1 MHHAVEKAVPLLS
14 TSGIVE
20 IAEHVP
26 WMMYQATP
34 DACSVNMRREERVL
48 EQLPNNV
55 LGLKPVALHT
65 KDTASSALVSLA
77 SLAMSTQSGCL
88 AAMCIMA
95 QNCRRLFGRH

>member
-14 TSGIVE
+14 TSGIIE

-48 EQLPNNV
+48 EQLPNN
-55 LGLKPVALHT
+55 ALAFAHAGSS
-65 KDTASSALVSLA
+65 KVNASEWGRPLA
-77 SLAMSTQSGCL
+77 TEVK
-88 AAMCIMA
+88 
-95 QNCRRLFGRH
+95 LFFPRCVVP